1 MCLLVSSFKLG
12 SRPTSC
18 ICKLLKGIWP
28 RRIIWWSI
36 RESLG
41 VCEEEQVRDFL
52 QAPETAYLVGSFLG
66 VLGWGLS
73 PGMLSGMC
81 VGGGLGP
88 CAPL

>member
-1 MCLLVSSFKLG
+1 MDVPSSSWVPIPLLVSANCEKEYGPTEG
-12 SRPTSC
+12 S
-18 ICKLLKGIWP
+18 
-28 RRIIWWSI
+28 WWGAQ
-36 RESLG
+36 ESLG

-52 QAPETAYLVGSFLG
+52 QAPETAYLGGSFLG
-66 VLGWGLS
+66 VLGQGLS

>member
-18 ICKLLKGIWP
+18 ICKLLKGIW
-28 RRIIWWSI
+28 SI

-52 QAPETAYLVGSFLG
+52 QAPETAYFVGSFLG